1 MLCWCFFLEGTINDS
16 VRSGRRTVSGLA
28 LRKNARFNR
37 WEIRL
42 TPKRGSRFLISTIF
56 SRTGPGSFCRLPAE
70 TIRFRNPASPRSWYA
85 FAQRRI
91 TSLLAPT
98 SSDNKET
105 GIPSSNRNFTQRSL
119 NSTPYRFPYRFSF
132 PLLFFLTPA
141 TFSMGSLL
149 SPSQEC
155 HPFYPS
161 SLSHDL
167 VVRTI
172 FVVHCFDRIGLDND
186 ARHDRD

>member
-1 MLCWCFFLEGTINDS
+1 MLCLSFFLEGTINDS
-16 VRSGRRTVSGLA
+16 ALSVRRTVSGLA

-37 WEIRL
+37 WDIRL
-42 TPKRGSRFLISTIF
+42 TPKRGSRFLVSTIF
-56 SRTGPGSFCRLPAE
+56 SRTGPGSFRLLPAE
-70 TIRFRNPASPRSWYA
+70 TIRFRSPASPRSWYA

-91 TSLLAPT
+91 TSLLAPP
-98 SSDNKET
+98 SSDNKENGT
-105 GIPSSNRNFTQRSL
+105 PSSNRNFTQRSL
-119 NSTPYRFPYRFSF
+119 NSNPYRFPYRFSF
-132 PLLFFLTPA
+132 PLLFFFTPA

-167 VVRTI
+167 VVRTTMRNFNGSQGI
-172 FVVHCFDRIGLDND
+172 PLNTTPKYF
-186 ARHDRD
+186 